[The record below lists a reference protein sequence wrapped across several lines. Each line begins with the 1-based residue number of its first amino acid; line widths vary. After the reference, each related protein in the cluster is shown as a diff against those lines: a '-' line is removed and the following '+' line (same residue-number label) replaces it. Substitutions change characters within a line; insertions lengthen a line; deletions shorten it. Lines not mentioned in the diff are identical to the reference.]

1 MSLQWFRL
9 SWTNISSRYHNSNRS
24 CDNDITNWKR
34 GTCSD
39 QEFTLEIPSFLGNI
53 NEDLAFEY
61 GDGTTAYDG
70 CGATLNNE
78 FWYFGGQAKR
88 QVKLQI

>member
-1 MSLQWFRL
+1 MISRKL
-9 SWTNISSRYHNSNRS
+9 SWPIRTDFNGKY
-24 CDNDITNWKR
+24 
-34 GTCSD
+34 